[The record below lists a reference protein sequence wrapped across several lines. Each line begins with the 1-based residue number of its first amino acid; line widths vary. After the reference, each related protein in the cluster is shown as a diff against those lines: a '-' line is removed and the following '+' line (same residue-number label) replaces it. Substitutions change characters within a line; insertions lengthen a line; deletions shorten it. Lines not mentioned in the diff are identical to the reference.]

1 MRLVARLPTH
11 PIVSALMI
19 TAAVVTTYA
28 LVEWLGGSPA
38 GERGFAG
45 LTYNQIGFS
54 IAALAGGYALAAG
67 YLINAENAATLE
79 ELGPLLRA
87 AKPARILEDVSLY
100 PRGRFPVCEPR
111 LGTGRGAGRPG
122 LFLLRR

>member
-87 AKPARILEDVSLY
+87 AKPARILAFPCLRAAAGDWE
-100 PRGRFPVCEPR
+100 GRWPAWPFPTPSIKRSSSC
-111 LGTGRGAGRPG
+111 
-122 LFLLRR
+122 